1 VKDTSA
7 IPAKTDR
14 RRFQRILFDA
24 PTSIRT
30 AEGQLTST
38 LIDISLKGILVKR
51 PDNWLPLDA
60 GEVDVIVQLDDGR
73 TQIQMRAD
81 LVHTDSER
89 LGFRC
94 RHIDMDSVSHL
105 RRLVELNLKDPDL
118 LERQLYA
125 LVHQV

>member
-1 VKDTSA
+1 MKDTSA
-7 IPAKTDR
+7 TPAKTDR
-14 RRFQRILFDA
+14 SRFQRILFDA

-30 AEGQLTST
+30 AERQLTST

-51 PDNWLPLDA
+51 PHNWAPVDA
-60 GEVDVIVQLDDGR
+60 GEVDVIVHLDDGR

-81 LVHTDSER
+81 LVHTDSEH

-105 RRLVELNLKDPDL
+105 RRLVELNLEDPDL